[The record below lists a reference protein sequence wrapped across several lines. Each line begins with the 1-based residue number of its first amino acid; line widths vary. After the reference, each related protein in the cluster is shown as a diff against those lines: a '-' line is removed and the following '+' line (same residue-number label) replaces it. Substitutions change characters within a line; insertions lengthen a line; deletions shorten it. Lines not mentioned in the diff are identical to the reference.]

1 VIAVETRARRNL
13 TGVNVAVLVSGPKTD
28 DAVFVVSGVDNRL
41 NQFVPS
47 WLPCN

>member
-1 VIAVETRARRNL
+1 VIAVETSARRNL

-28 DAVFVVSGVDNRL
+28 DAEFVDNGVDSRL